1 MSEIYSAI
9 ADPTRRQILSAL
21 AAKPATVSDLV
32 TLTGAEQPTVSKHLK
47 TLRDANLVTVEA
59 QGQARVYALNAA
71 PLAEVANY
79 LQSLGM
85 ATEDTTDEL
94 QAMLGD
100 AGEKL
105 GGWLSAGA
113 TWLNSQIQ
121 DRLGKVDVDAT
132 KLGKELGRKLA
143 DAKAAA
149 TEVAGEVEAGIRE
162 DAQTIKNKVV
172 SKASKSAPAR
182 PAAKPA
188 AKSATEPAPKTSAAK
203 PAAKPVTGAD
213 NEEEF

>member
-21 AAKPATVSDLV
+21 AGKPATVSDLV
-32 TLTGAEQPTVSKHLK
+32 ALTGAEQPTVSKHLK

-71 PLAEVANY
+71 PLAEVANFV
-79 LQSLGM
+79 QSLGM
-85 ATEDTTDEL
+85 GTESTTDEL
-94 QAMLGD
+94 QELLGD

-113 TWLNSQIQ
+113 TWLNSQVQ
-121 DRLGKVDVDAT
+121 EQLSKVDVDT
-132 KLGKELGRKLA
+132 VKLGRELGRKLA

-149 TEVAGEVEAGIRE
+149 TEVAVEVEAGIRE
-162 DAQTIKNKVV
+162 DAENIKAKVASTV
-172 SKASKSAPAR
+172 SKAT
-182 PAAKPA
+182 AKATSVPKAQNEQPTA
-188 AKSATEPAPKTSAAK
+188 AKSAATAEP
-203 PAAKPVTGAD
+203 D
-213 NEEEF
+213 EDEF